1 MCCTP
6 LYKQTFKIYGFLHN
20 AWIAPNT
27 LLISSTYAPY
37 TLLVRST
44 YAPHRPKVSLLSPL
58 KAEGRSAISASHT
71 YHLRGSISSAALR
84 EKSDVSAGKGIKP
97 LSALGMRH
105 PITPKY
111 PCKCLIIKESIWSQ
125 DKSDEVRSK

>member
-27 LLISSTYAPY
+27 LLIRSTYAPY

-44 YAPHRPKVSLLSPL
+44 YAPHRPKVSLLSPH
-58 KAEGRSAISASHT
+58 KAEGPSAVSASHT
-71 YHLRGSISSAALR
+71 YHLCGSINSAALR
-84 EKSDVSAGKGIKP
+84 EKSYNQVLVRKIRRFRVMRHNDFPLKTKPIKP
-97 LSALGMRH
+97 FVPVPRTQVLCPLRGEGM
-105 PITPKY
+105 
-111 PCKCLIIKESIWSQ
+111 
-125 DKSDEVRSK
+125 